1 MWGEWDE
8 NVSDLKWK
16 AGKRERERD
25 KSWKEMGHLE
35 NVSENGGLVRG

>member
-16 AGKRERERD
+16 AGKREREIKVGKKWVIWRTSV
-25 KSWKEMGHLE
+25 KMGDW
-35 NVSENGGLVRG
+35 